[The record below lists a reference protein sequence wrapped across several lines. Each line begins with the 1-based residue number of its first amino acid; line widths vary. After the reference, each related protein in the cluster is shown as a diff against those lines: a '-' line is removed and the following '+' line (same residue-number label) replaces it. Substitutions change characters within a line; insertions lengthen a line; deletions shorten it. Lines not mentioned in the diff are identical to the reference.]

1 MTTTSTHTQALTTKN
16 RFERIYNHT
25 LLNFSR
31 SEHKPNNATLHIL
44 GLLSD
49 APQHHLI
56 HALEL
61 WLFCE
66 ARKIYSTIQKTTQRE
81 EVIQRNI
88 VEPFV
93 MQLSPEI
100 RGNKTKD
107 VEQLVYSTLANMGFN
122 QIQAR
127 A

>member
-1 MTTTSTHTQALTTKN
+1 MTNTSTHILTTKN
-16 RFERIYNHT
+16 QFKRIYNHT

-31 SEHKPNNATLHIL
+31 SEHKPNDATLHIL

-66 ARKIYSTIQKTTQRE
+66 ARKIYNTVEKTSIRKR
-81 EVIQRNI
+81 VIQRNI

-93 MQLSPEI
+93 MQLSPEL
-100 RGNKTKD
+100 RLNKIKD
-107 VEQLVYSTLANMGFN
+107 VEQIVYSTLANMGFS
-122 QIQAR
+122 QVSAS

>member
-1 MTTTSTHTQALTTKN
+1 MTNTSTHTYTLTAKN
-16 RFERIYNHT
+16 QFERIYNHT

-31 SEHKPNNATLHIL
+31 SEDKPNNAALHIL

-66 ARKIYSTIQKTTQRE
+66 ARKIYNTTEKASLRKK
-81 EVIQRNI
+81 VIRRDI

-93 MQLSPEI
+93 MQLSPEL
-100 RGNKTKD
+100 RTNQAQD
-107 VEQLVYSTLANMGFN
+107 VEQLVYSTLSNMGFN
-122 QIQAR
+122 RISAG